1 MTIEQTVEIDRD
13 RRVLRLDQ
21 PLPEAI
27 SAGRTTVTLTFSDV
41 QESVPAPDTRTPEQI
56 ERDRDKCMEI
66 IHEYYKNAP
75 GNDEALAKFGMKPMK
90 TLEECHAE
98 ARAKAEYYKDRPFVS
113 LRSEGLEKRSR
124 EQIIEDAI
132 AEVRA
137 LRDEWD
143 D

>member
-21 PLPEAI
+21 PLPE
-27 SAGRTTVTLTFSDV
+27 SVGAGRTTVTLTFPDIPKN
-41 QESVPAPDTRTPEQI
+41 VPAPDTRTPEQI
-56 ERDRDKCMEI
+56 AQDRDKCMEI
-66 IHEYYKNAP
+66 IHDYYQNAP
-75 GNDEALAKFGMKPMK
+75 SNNEILAKFGMKPEP
-90 TLEECHAE
+90 TWDELHAE

-113 LRSEGLEKRSR
+113 LRAEGLEKRSR